1 MINSKQQAIIKK
13 DIQGIV
19 ANKRYFYVIL
29 LIPLLF
35 SVVLP
40 SVFVLIALLTPVSS
54 NDFQQLLKTLPEQY
68 QQGDL
73 GIQIVQTIF
82 NSVLP
87 MFFLM
92 IPIMTATVMAAS
104 SFVGEKEKNTLET
117 LLYSPLSVKQI
128 FQAKVYSSFVVSFG
142 ITLSS
147 FVIMLLVV
155 QAEVFFLRST
165 LLSLSVSWAYILL
178 LLVPAI
184 TLVSITVIVK
194 GSAKSQTMEEAQQR
208 SGFLVMP
215 LVLFM
220 VGQFTG
226 LFLISPWAMLI
237 AGVVLMGV
245 AVVLLQNSMQSF
257 TYEMLLK

>member
-1 MINSKQQAIIKK
+1 MINSKQKAIVKK
-13 DIQGIV
+13 DVQGII
-19 ANKRYFYVIL
+19 ANKRYFYML
-29 LIPLLF
+29 LLMPLLF

-40 SVFVLIALLTPVSS
+40 SVFVLIALLTPTSS
-54 NDFQQLLKTLPEQY
+54 NDFQKLLTILPDQP
-68 QQGDL
+68 QGDL
-73 GIQIVQTIF
+73 GIVIVQTIF

-117 LLYSPLSVKQI
+117 LFYSPLSVKQI

-142 ITLSS
+142 ITLIS
-147 FVIMLLVV
+147 FVTMLVV
-155 QAEVFFLRST
+155 VQLEVFLLRST
-165 LLSLSVSWAYILL
+165 LLSLSISWAYILL

-184 TLVSITVIVK
+184 TLVSITLIVK

-208 SGFLVMP
+208 SGFLIMP

-226 LFLISPWAMLI
+226 LFLISSWALLI
-237 AGVVLMGV
+237 AGVVLFGV
-245 AVVLLQNSMQSF
+245 AIALLQGSMQSF

>member
-1 MINSKQQAIIKK
+1 MINSKQKAIVKK
-13 DIQGIV
+13 DVQGII
-19 ANKRYFYVIL
+19 ANKRYFYML
-29 LIPLLF
+29 LLMPLLF

-40 SVFVLIALLTPVSS
+40 SVFVLIALLTPTSS
-54 NDFQQLLKTLPEQY
+54 NDFQKLLTILPNQS
-68 QQGDL
+68 QGDL
-73 GIQIVQTIF
+73 GVVIVQTIF

-117 LLYSPLSVKQI
+117 LFYSPLSVKQI

-142 ITLSS
+142 ITLAS
-147 FVIMLLVV
+147 FVIMLVVV
-155 QAEVFFLRST
+155 QLEVFLLRST
-165 LLSLSVSWAYILL
+165 LLSLSISWAYILL

-184 TLVSITVIVK
+184 TLVSITLIVK

-208 SGFLVMP
+208 SGFLIMP

-226 LFLISPWAMLI
+226 LFLISSWALLI
-237 AGVVLMGV
+237 AGVVLFGV
-245 AVVLLQNSMQSF
+245 AIALLQGSMQSF

>member
-1 MINSKQQAIIKK
+1 MINSKQKAIVKK
-13 DIQGIV
+13 DVQGII
-19 ANKRYFYVIL
+19 ANKRYFYML
-29 LIPLLF
+29 LLLPLLF
-35 SVVLP
+35 SVILP
-40 SVFVLIALLTPVSS
+40 SVFVLIALLTPTSS
-54 NDFQQLLKTLPEQY
+54 NDFQKLLTILPNQS
-68 QQGDL
+68 QGDL
-73 GIQIVQTIF
+73 GVVIVQTIF

-117 LLYSPLSVKQI
+117 LFYSPLSVKQI

-142 ITLSS
+142 ITLAS
-147 FVIMLLVV
+147 FVIMLVVV
-155 QAEVFFLRST
+155 QLEVFLLRST
-165 LLSLSVSWAYILL
+165 LLSLSISWAYILL

-184 TLVSITVIVK
+184 TLVSITLIVK

-208 SGFLVMP
+208 SGFLIMP

-226 LFLISPWAMLI
+226 LFLISSWALLI
-237 AGVVLMGV
+237 AGVVLFGV
-245 AVVLLQNSMQSF
+245 AIALLQGSMQSF

>member
-1 MINSKQQAIIKK
+1 MINSKQKAIVKK
-13 DIQGIV
+13 DVQGII
-19 ANKRYFYVIL
+19 ANKRYFYML
-29 LIPLLF
+29 LLMPLLF

-40 SVFVLIALLTPVSS
+40 SVFVLIALLTPTSS
-54 NDFQQLLKTLPEQY
+54 NDFQKLLTILPNQS
-68 QQGDL
+68 QGDL
-73 GIQIVQTIF
+73 GVVIVQTIF

-117 LLYSPLSVKQI
+117 LFYSPLSVKQI

-142 ITLSS
+142 ITLAS
-147 FVIMLLVV
+147 FVIMLVVV
-155 QAEVFFLRST
+155 QLEVFLLRST
-165 LLSLSVSWAYILL
+165 LLSLSISWVYILL

-184 TLVSITVIVK
+184 TLVSITLIVK

-208 SGFLVMP
+208 SGFLIMP

-226 LFLISPWAMLI
+226 LFLISSWALLI
-237 AGVVLMGV
+237 AGVVLFGV
-245 AVVLLQNSMQSF
+245 AIALLQGSMQSF

>member
-19 ANKRYFYVIL
+19 ANKRYFYMIL

-245 AVVLLQNSMQSF
+245 AIVLLQNSMQSF

>member
-1 MINSKQQAIIKK
+1 M
-13 DIQGIV
+13 
-19 ANKRYFYVIL
+19 L
-29 LIPLLF
+29 LLLPLLF
-35 SVVLP
+35 SVILP
-40 SVFVLIALLTPVSS
+40 SVFVLIALLTPTSS
-54 NDFQQLLKTLPEQY
+54 NDFQKLLTILPNQS
-68 QQGDL
+68 QGDL
-73 GIQIVQTIF
+73 GVVIVQTIF

-117 LLYSPLSVKQI
+117 LFYSPLSVKQI

-142 ITLSS
+142 ITLAS
-147 FVIMLLVV
+147 FVIMLVVV
-155 QAEVFFLRST
+155 QLEVFLLRST
-165 LLSLSVSWAYILL
+165 LLSLSISWAYILL

-184 TLVSITVIVK
+184 TLVSITLIVK

-208 SGFLVMP
+208 SGFLIMP

-226 LFLISPWAMLI
+226 LFLISSWALLI
-237 AGVVLMGV
+237 AGVVLFGV
-245 AVVLLQNSMQSF
+245 AIALLQGSMQSF

>member
-19 ANKRYFYVIL
+19 ANKRYFYMIL

>member
-1 MINSKQQAIIKK
+1 MVNSKQQAIIKK

-19 ANKRYFYVIL
+19 ANKRYFYMIL

-54 NDFQQLLKTLPEQY
+54 NDFQQLLRTLPEQY

>member
-1 MINSKQQAIIKK
+1 MINSKQKAIVKK
-13 DIQGIV
+13 DVQGIV
-19 ANKRYFYVIL
+19 ANKRYFYML
-29 LIPLLF
+29 LLLPLLF
-35 SVVLP
+35 SVILP
-40 SVFVLIALLTPVSS
+40 SVFVLIALLTPTSS
-54 NDFQQLLKTLPEQY
+54 NDFQQLLTMLPDQS
-68 QQGDL
+68 QGDL
-73 GIQIVQTIF
+73 GIVIVQTIF

-117 LLYSPLSVKQI
+117 LFYSPLSVKQI

-142 ITLSS
+142 ITLIS
-147 FVIMLLVV
+147 FVIMLVVV
-155 QAEVFFLRST
+155 QLEVFLLRST
-165 LLSLSVSWAYILL
+165 LLSLSISWAYILL

-184 TLVSITVIVK
+184 TLVSITLIVK

-208 SGFLVMP
+208 SVFLIMP

-226 LFLISPWAMLI
+226 LFLISSWALLI
-237 AGVVLMGV
+237 AGVVLFG
-245 AVVLLQNSMQSF
+245 AAIALLQGSMQSF

>member
-1 MINSKQQAIIKK
+1 MINSKQKAIVKK
-13 DIQGIV
+13 DVQGII
-19 ANKRYFYVIL
+19 ANKRYFYML
-29 LIPLLF
+29 LLLPLLF
-35 SVVLP
+35 SVILP
-40 SVFVLIALLTPVSS
+40 SVFVLISLLTPTSS
-54 NDFQQLLKTLPEQY
+54 NDFQKLLTILPNQS
-68 QQGDL
+68 QGDL
-73 GIQIVQTIF
+73 GVVIVQTIF

-117 LLYSPLSVKQI
+117 LFYSPLSVKQI

-142 ITLSS
+142 ITLAS
-147 FVIMLLVV
+147 FVIMLVVV
-155 QAEVFFLRST
+155 QLEVFLLRST
-165 LLSLSVSWAYILL
+165 LLSLSISWAYILL

-184 TLVSITVIVK
+184 TLVSITLIVK

-208 SGFLVMP
+208 SGFLIMP

-226 LFLISPWAMLI
+226 LFLISSWALLI
-237 AGVVLMGV
+237 AGVVLFGV
-245 AVVLLQNSMQSF
+245 AIALLQGSMQSF

>member
-13 DIQGIV
+13 DVQGIV
-19 ANKRYFYVIL
+19 ANKRYFYML
-29 LIPLLF
+29 LLMPLLF

-40 SVFVLIALLTPVSS
+40 SVFVLIALLTPTSS
-54 NDFQQLLKTLPEQY
+54 NDFQQLLVAMPEELR
-68 QQGDL
+68 QGDL
-73 GIQIVQTIF
+73 GITIVQTIF

-117 LLYSPLSVKQI
+117 LFYSPLSVKQI
-128 FQAKVYSSFVVSFG
+128 FQAKVYSSFVVSFV
-142 ITLSS
+142 ITLAS

-155 QAEVFFLRST
+155 QLEVFFLRGT
-165 LLSLSVSWAYILL
+165 LLALSISWAYILL
-178 LLVPAI
+178 LLVPSI
-184 TLVSITVIVK
+184 TLVSITLIVK

-208 SGFLVMP
+208 SGFLIMP

-226 LFLISPWAMLI
+226 LFLISSWALLL
-237 AGVVLMGV
+237 AGVLLLGV
-245 AVVLLQNSMQSF
+245 AIALLRGSMQSF